1 MIERY
6 EYLEELKKW
15 KDKDL
20 IKVITGIR
28 RCGKSTLFELY
39 IDHLKKCG
47 IKDDHIISINLEFPE
62 YDFKDYKELYNYVNS
77 KIKDND
83 MYYVFLDEVQVVD
96 KFEKAVYGLY
106 IKKNVDEYITGS
118 NANLLS
124 GELATLLSGRYI
136 EIKMLPLSFKEYANY
151 VQDTSLERLYT
162 NYINKSSMPYALKL
176 DGQDEVDKYLD
187 SIYNTIIVKDIATRK
202 KISDTA
208 ILKSIASFMFSSVGS
223 VLSVKKIA
231 DTLTSNGRS
240 ISVHTVES
248 YLDSLASSFIFNK
261 VSRYDIKGKQYLQSG
276 DKYYATDVTMRYA
289 LLGRKNIDLGHIL
302 ENIVYLELIRRNYKV
317 YIGKTGDKE
326 VDFVAE
332 NSKGTTYFQV
342 AYTVRDEKT
351 LERELSALES
361 INDHYPKFIL
371 TMDQDPEVDY
381 NGIRR
386 INVLDWLLGKEN

>member
-1 MIERY
+1 MIERN
-6 EYLEELKKW
+6 EYLDELKRW

-28 RCGKSTLFELY
+28 RCGKSTLFELF
-39 IDHLKKCG
+39 IDYLKQTG
-47 IKDDHIISINLEFPE
+47 VKDDHIISINLESPE
-62 YDFKDYKELYNYVNS
+62 YDFKDYKELYDYVNE

-83 MYYVFLDEVQVVD
+83 MYYVFLDEVQVVE
-96 KFEKAVYGLY
+96 KFEKAVDGLY

-118 NANLLS
+118 NAYLLS

-151 VQDTSLERLYT
+151 YKSEGDEKLYLKYV
-162 NYINKSSMPYALKL
+162 NSSSMPYALKL
-176 DGQDEVDKYLD
+176 DSQDEIDKYLD
-187 SIYNTIIVKDIATRK
+187 SIYNTIIVKDIAVRK
-202 KISDTA
+202 KISDTGV
-208 ILKSIASFMFSSVGS
+208 LRSISEFMFASVGNL
-223 VLSVKKIA
+223 LSVKKIA

-248 YLDSLASSFIFNK
+248 YLNSLVESFIFNK

-302 ENIVYLELIRRNYKV
+302 ENIVYLELLRRGYKIYV
-317 YIGKTGDKE
+317 GKSGDKE
-326 VDFVAE
+326 IDFVAE
-332 NSKGTTYFQV
+332 NSRGIQYFQV

-371 TMDQDPEVDY
+371 TMDVDPEVDY
-381 NGIRR
+381 NGIRKM
-386 INVLDWLLGKEN
+386 NVLDWLLDK

>member
-1 MIERY
+1 MIERN
-6 EYLEELKKW
+6 EYLDELKRW

-28 RCGKSTLFELY
+28 RCGKSTLFELF
-39 IDHLKKCG
+39 IDYLKQTG
-47 IKDDHIISINLEFPE
+47 VKDNHIISINLESPE
-62 YDFKDYKELYNYVNS
+62 YDFKDYKELYDYVNE

-83 MYYVFLDEVQVVD
+83 MYYVFLDEVQVVE
-96 KFEKAVYGLY
+96 KFEKAVDGLY

-118 NANLLS
+118 NAYLLS

-151 VQDTSLERLYT
+151 YKSEGDEKLYLKYV
-162 NYINKSSMPYALKL
+162 NSSSMPYALKL
-176 DGQDEVDKYLD
+176 DSQDEIDKYLD
-187 SIYNTIIVKDIATRK
+187 SIYNTIIVKDIAVRK
-202 KISDTA
+202 KISDTGV
-208 ILKSIASFMFSSVGS
+208 LRSISEFMFASVGNL
-223 VLSVKKIA
+223 LSVKKIA

-248 YLDSLASSFIFNK
+248 YLNSLVESFIFNK

-276 DKYYATDVTMRYA
+276 DKYYAIDVTMRYA

-302 ENIVYLELIRRNYKV
+302 ENIVYLELLRRGYKIYV
-317 YIGKTGDKE
+317 GKSGDKE
-326 VDFVAE
+326 IDFVAE
-332 NSKGTTYFQV
+332 NSRGIQYFQV

-371 TMDQDPEVDY
+371 TMDVDPEVDY
-381 NGIRR
+381 NGIRKR
-386 INVLDWLLGKEN
+386 NVLDWLLDK